1 MVNVT
6 RAALPVLR
14 RRRSGHIL
22 QISSVGGRVGGSPG
36 LGAYQTAKFAVA
48 GFSEVLANEVAPLG
62 IRVTIVEPGGM
73 RTGWAA
79 GAVGAQ
85 ASVGADYQQ
94 TVGEGIR
101 FRTGYAG
108 NEPGDAARVA
118 RVLLDLVESGEAPRR
133 LLIGSDA
140 LERARQHAVERS
152 AEMDRWAD
160 VSRSTD
166 FPATA

>member
-1 MVNVT
+1 VNVT

-14 RRRSGHIL
+14 RQRSGHIL

-36 LGAYQTAKFAVA
+36 LSAYQTAKFGVA

-62 IRVTIVEPGGM
+62 IRVTVVEPGAM

-79 GAVGAQ
+79 GAAAAAGT
-85 ASVGADYQQ
+85 VGADYEG
-94 TVGEGIR
+94 TVGAGVR
-101 FRTGYAG
+101 LRAGMAG
-108 NEPGDAARVA
+108 NEPGDPARVA
-118 RVLLDLVESGEAPRR
+118 TVLVDLVESGRAPRR

-140 LERARQHAVERS
+140 LARTRRHTAERS
-152 AEMDRWAD
+152 VETEEWAD
-160 VSRSTD
+160 VSGSTD